1 MVGTGRVYRGGGH
14 ASQVPSSALA
24 GKGVWV
30 LKEVGSNLAAAQRGH
45 EEDPRGKEVI
55 VEREFGA
62 LNSWFRNLG
71 FLLSNVSYSR
81 FLEIIL
87 HYMQADSLSEMM
99 SLF

>member
-1 MVGTGRVYRGGGH
+1 MYRGGGH

-45 EEDPRGKEVI
+45 EKDPRGKEAI
-55 VEREFGA
+55 VEREVGA

-71 FLLSNVSYSR
+71 F
-81 FLEIIL
+81 
-87 HYMQADSLSEMM
+87 HYTQADSLSEMM
-99 SLF
+99 SFFWYAGKKCN